1 MKLLAK
7 LIAGIIAGIAV
18 GGIYYLVGD
27 GGAMGSVMEFVVRV
41 FVTMQSVLGAFIFF
55 TIPFIILFFIAS
67 GISKIGSGS
76 GKVVG
81 ATLGIAYL
89 STLGAGL
96 LAYADRKSVV

>member
-7 LIAGIIAGIAV
+7 LIAGIVAGIV
-18 GGIYYLVGD
+18 IGGIYYLTGND
-27 GGAMGSVMEFVVRV
+27 GVMGSVMEFIVRL
-41 FVTMQSVLGAFIFF
+41 FVTVQSVLGAFIFF

-81 ATLGIAYL
+81 ATLGVAYL
-89 STLGAGL
+89 
-96 LAYADRKSVV
+96 